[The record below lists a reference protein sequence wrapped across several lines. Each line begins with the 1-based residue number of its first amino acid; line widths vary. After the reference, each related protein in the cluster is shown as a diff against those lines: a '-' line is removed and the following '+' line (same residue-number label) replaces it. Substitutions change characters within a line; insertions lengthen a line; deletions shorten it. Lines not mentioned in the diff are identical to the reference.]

1 MPTPTST
8 RSRPLAL
15 RTMLLETSSRGCG
28 LREGD
33 AIEGVRPVSATGR
46 AARVASFLGVTPLL
60 PRGVRG
66 GAPQRSEMSAD
77 EIALYRTGAPNRGAP
92 TPPSHTHSTPTLGHT
107 QHGVCTYSV
116 KVPTRFLVFSLSRRH
131 HGRPHDAARRQAALL
146 LTAGR
151 RRGALRSCCLALTFY
166 CFCCSASLAALRAL
180 TFSSS
185 SFSESMRCLKVASE
199 RFPSRTKPTIPSR
212 LFFAPAR
219 IDLNE

>member
-1 MPTPTST
+1 
-8 RSRPLAL
+8 
-15 RTMLLETSSRGCG
+15 MLLETSSRGCG

-46 AARVASFLGVTPLL
+46 AARVAFVSRSNPPTARVVCAAG
-60 PRGVRG
+60 
-66 GAPQRSEMSAD
+66 RSEMSAGN